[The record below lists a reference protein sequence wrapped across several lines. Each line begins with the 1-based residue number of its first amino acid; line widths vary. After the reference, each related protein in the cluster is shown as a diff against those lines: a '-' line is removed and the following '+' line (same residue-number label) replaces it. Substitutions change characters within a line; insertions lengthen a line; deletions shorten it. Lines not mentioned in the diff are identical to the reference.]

1 MNLNIIRL
9 FQEKL
14 IDEIASSDDIDAAI
28 KNHKRIAE
36 LSMKAK
42 KEDLKTEAEKQES
55 AKKRKNVLDDLSK
68 NYDRELQGILA
79 AADQQADR
87 QKAEKARQLKIA
99 MIRKERKQIE
109 KENKTEE
116 IGAFVRE
123 MTMASANTEK
133 RVNDERKRQQERQK
147 EKLAAMKR
155 KRQTM
160 TEKAKEEQIQQE
172 IESFFDKNEIENN
185 ISDID
190 SFTEDT
196 LFDQVLTGKI
206 S

>member
-1 MNLNIIRL
+1 
-9 FQEKL
+9 
-14 IDEIASSDDIDAAI
+14 
-28 KNHKRIAE
+28 
-36 LSMKAK
+36 MKAK

-172 IESFFDKNEIENN
+172 IPHVAS
-185 ISDID
+185 
-190 SFTEDT
+190 
-196 LFDQVLTGKI
+196 
-206 S
+206 